1 MTPVP
6 PTTTPPLHV
15 VFDATPEIFATDTA
29 GSFTYPLLVKSVP
42 FLETEKFDEVR
53 FVFSLWHPS
62 GQRTIDL
69 DRAYVELRA
78 ALDPEEDHW
87 TKIAEIEPVV
97 PPYAGGE
104 SFDGWIVLPILAGRS
119 AFAVV
124 GSGFEPRARLQ
135 IRATAYF
142 VA

>member
-6 PTTTPPLHV
+6 PTTPPLHV
-15 VFDATPEIFATDTA
+15 VFDSTPEIFATDTA
-29 GSFTYPLLVKSVP
+29 GSFSYPLLVKTVP
-42 FLETEKFDEVR
+42 FLETEKYDEVR